1 MKTKKKATSSR
12 GPRPIVAFAASLAVS
27 SILMGFLLLS
37 DRRVLELRRAR
48 AEVQTLDRDIAEKRR
63 ENEELRAAIDAANR
77 HEFPA
82 EKVAREELNLVQPD
96 EVVLLYPS
104 GSLTNPAGKP
114 PSVRPPNPSAS
125 PAPRP

>member
-1 MKTKKKATSSR
+1 VKTKKKVTSSR

-48 AEVQTLDRDIAEKRR
+48 VEVRTLDHDIAEKRR

-96 EVVLLYPS
+96 EVVLLYPP
-104 GSLTNPAGKP
+104 GGLTNSTRKP
-114 PSVRPPNPSAS
+114 PSAPTPNPSAA
-125 PAPRP
+125 PEPRP